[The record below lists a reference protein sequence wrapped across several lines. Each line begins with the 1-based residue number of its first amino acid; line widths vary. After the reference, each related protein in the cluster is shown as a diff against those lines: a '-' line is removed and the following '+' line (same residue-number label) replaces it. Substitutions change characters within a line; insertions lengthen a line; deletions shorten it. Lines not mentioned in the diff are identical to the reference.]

1 MNENNQSQGGGS
13 LRAWLESLGE
23 SPESID
29 RDIAICRQHPET
41 RALLVKWARADQ
53 ARTKNETTEGIR

>member
-1 MNENNQSQGGGS
+1 MNGNHPSQAGGS

-23 SPESID
+23 SQKSID
-29 RDIAICRQHPET
+29 RDIAICRQYPET

-53 ARTKNETTEGIR
+53 ARTESAGKGGA